1 MTFKLP
7 DDISFKRDGNEYIFR
22 HKTMG
27 ELGKLVVTGLG
38 KNTHFATFV
47 SGEPEDPQTKKR
59 QEILEPITSAMIAEV
74 EKKTNSKE
82 VVGINSN
89 SFTPKV
95 TKELYNLAAKHIPC
109 AKCNKIVGHII
120 FADDATSEGMF
131 EDYYRIAYP
140 KIKEYNVETWIIGKE
155 EFTPVKEII
164 SYTKKVWPQ
173 KESAVKMRFEKFN
186 SILNDLHFK
195 HCK

>member
-1 MTFKLP
+1 
-7 DDISFKRDGNEYIFR
+7 
-22 HKTMG
+22 MG

-38 KNTHFATFV
+38 KKIRHFIHLYQ
-47 SGEPEDPQTKKR
+47 ENLKIHKQKR

-82 VVGINSN
+82 AVGINSN

-109 AKCNKIVGHII
+109 IKCNKIVGHII
-120 FADDATSEGMF
+120 LQMMRQTKVCL
-131 EDYYRIAYP
+131 
-140 KIKEYNVETWIIGKE
+140 KIIIELHIQKLKEYNVETWIIGKE

-173 KESAVKMRFEKFN
+173 KKKVQLK
-186 SILNDLHFK
+186 
-195 HCK
+195 